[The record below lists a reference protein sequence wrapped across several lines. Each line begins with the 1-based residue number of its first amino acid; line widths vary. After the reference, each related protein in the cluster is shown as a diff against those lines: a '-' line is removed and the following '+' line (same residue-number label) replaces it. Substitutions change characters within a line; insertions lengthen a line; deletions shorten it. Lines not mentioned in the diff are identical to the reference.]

1 MGKGRGLWGGRS
13 GRGSTQPTGWET
25 KTKLPNDLRHKRCSV
40 MVSPRLSEN
49 WGLYKTQVFF
59 TSCSL
64 SSAVLQT
71 VRRAR
76 SCFLRTIRI
85 RNTMEDPRRRI
96 RTMMN
101 SPTRITAKDKR
112 GQVRQGGTWPQRA
125 SRVTKSI
132 QNKDQMPTST

>member
-1 MGKGRGLWGGRS
+1 
-13 GRGSTQPTGWET
+13 
-25 KTKLPNDLRHKRCSV
+25 
-40 MVSPRLSEN
+40 MVSPRLSEH

-71 VRRAR
+71 VRRAC

-85 RNTMEDPRRRI
+85 RNTIEDPRRRI

-101 SPTRITAKDKR
+101 SPTRITAKDKGDR
-112 GQVRQGGTWPQRA
+112 
-125 SRVTKSI
+125 
-132 QNKDQMPTST
+132 